1 MKKDQKSGDI
11 PQPGTGP
18 DVQSNVTV
26 ENAVELIN
34 EFFAKISHEIRTPVN
49 ALQQAAKQL
58 ESDLR
63 FFNNTD
69 ITRLT
74 SIMVEDSERLA
85 RTVDL
90 LVNFA
95 MIKSGTYRPRKEKF
109 DLFQE
114 VLTKLVSS
122 RRSRA
127 EKKGLRFLINS
138 STLNTEVVADLY
150 SVTQI
155 MANII
160 DNAVQ
165 FTKEGMIEIEI
176 NRLSTGNLAVSVID
190 SGIGMD
196 PAYLNEIFN
205 PFSQESKGYSREY
218 DGIGLGLP
226 VAKGFCELNNIVMNI
241 SSQREAGTVV
251 SLKFESFG

>member
-1 MKKDQKSGDI
+1 M
-11 PQPGTGP
+11 
-18 DVQSNVTV
+18 

-49 ALQQAAKQL
+49 ALQQAARQL

-63 FFNNTD
+63 FFNNND

-74 SIMVEDSERLA
+74 TIMVEDSERLA

-95 MIKSGTYRPRKEKF
+95 MIRSGTYKVKKEKF

-114 VLTKLVSS
+114 VLTKIVSS
-122 RRSRA
+122 RKSQA
-127 EKKGLRFLINS
+127 EKKGIRSLINS
-138 STLNTEVVADLY
+138 STLNTEVVADIY
-150 SVTQI
+150 SVTHI
-155 MANII
+155 LSNII
-160 DNAVQ
+160 DNAVM

-176 NRLSTGNLAVSVID
+176 TRLPEGNLVVTIID
-190 SGIGMD
+190 SGIGMA
-196 PAYLNEIFN
+196 PEYQNEIFN
-205 PFSQESKGYSREY
+205 PFSQESKGYTREY

-226 VAKGFCELNNIVMNI
+226 VAKGFCELNDIELKI
-241 SSQREAGTVV
+241 SSQKDAGTVV
-251 SLKFESFG
+251 SLRFDV

>member
-1 MKKDQKSGDI
+1 M
-11 PQPGTGP
+11 
-18 DVQSNVTV
+18 TV

-49 ALQQAAKQL
+49 SLQQAAKQL

-63 FFNNTD
+63 FFNNND

-74 SIMVEDSERLA
+74 SILVEDSERLA

-95 MIKSGTYRPRKEKF
+95 IIKSGTYRLKKEKF
-109 DLFQE
+109 DLFQD
-114 VLTKLVSS
+114 VLAKLVAS
-122 RRSRA
+122 RKSLA

-138 STLNTEVVADLY
+138 STLNTEVVADIY

-155 MANII
+155 VANIL

-165 FTKEGMIEIEI
+165 FTKAGMIEIEI
-176 NRLSTGNLAVSVID
+176 NRLPEGNLLVSIID

-196 PAYLNEIFN
+196 PDYIHEIFN
-205 PFSQESKGYSREY
+205 PFSQESKGYTREY

-226 VAKGFCELNNIVMNI
+226 VAKGFCELNNIEMKI
-241 SSQREAGTVV
+241 SSQRDAGTVV
-251 SLKFESFG
+251 SLRFN

>member
-1 MKKDQKSGDI
+1 LKKDKHHGEN
-11 PQPGTGP
+11 PQPGTSP
-18 DVQSNVTV
+18 DVQSKMTV
-26 ENAVELIN
+26 EGAVELIN

-63 FFNNTD
+63 FFNNND

-95 MIKSGTYRPRKEKF
+95 MIKSGTYRLKKVKF
-109 DLFQE
+109 DLFQD
-114 VLTKLVSS
+114 VLAKLVGS
-122 RRSRA
+122 RKSFA

-155 MANII
+155 IANII

-176 NRLSTGNLAVSVID
+176 NRLAEGNLIVSVID

-196 PAYLNEIFN
+196 PGYLNEIFN

-226 VAKGFCELNNIVMNI
+226 VAKGFCELNNIEMKI
-241 SSQREAGTVV
+241 QTQREAGTVV
-251 SLKFESFG
+251 SMRFEV

>member
-1 MKKDQKSGDI
+1 M
-11 PQPGTGP
+11 T
-18 DVQSNVTV
+18 VQ
-26 ENAVELIN
+26 NAVELIN
-34 EFFAKISHEIRTPVN
+34 EFFSKISHEIRTPVN
-49 ALQQAAKQL
+49 ALQQAARQL
-58 ESDLR
+58 ESELR
-63 FFNNTD
+63 FFNNND

-74 SIMVEDSERLA
+74 TIMVEDSERLA

-95 MIKSGTYRPRKEKF
+95 MIRSGTYKVKKEKF

-114 VLTKLVSS
+114 VLTKIVASHKSL
-122 RRSRA
+122 A

-138 STLNTEVVADLY
+138 STLNTEVVADIY
-150 SVTQI
+150 SVTHI
-155 MANII
+155 LANII
-160 DNAVQ
+160 DNAVL

-176 NRLSTGNLAVSVID
+176 NRLPEGNLMVSVID

-196 PAYLNEIFN
+196 SSYIIDVFT
-205 PFSQESKGYSREY
+205 PFLQESKGYTREY

-226 VAKGFCELNNIVMNI
+226 VAKGFCELNNIELKI